1 MTLEQVEEI
10 FAQLPKYQEF
20 PDLKSKYYEVK
31 SFQSGLANVVRST
44 KNYDMLSVDRY
55 GNEFSQTFEGV
66 LIDTARKIYSN
77 PEEFFKLSIFD
88 FDGQNPFDKEA
99 DRVNELWQIYF
110 LLARDSL
117 IDSALKLV
125 DEEAPQTEIDKATE
139 RCKSFVTRA
148 KQMSRKN
155 LEIIENTRQDR
166 DSLLDKIEKFYSSK
180 EIKFEKTKYSHLT
193 DDESSQLEEIRK
205 NPEKFFEIKPE
216 LYKNTHFIHEAFF
229 AFKRGLSSSVT
240 SKISL
245 KHLNYNLEEITQET
259 DQMLEKASEKMAS
272 IQEAM
277 EKEAKKAEQKKAI
290 IDDVCGRKL

>member
-1 MTLEQVEEI
+1 MNYG
-10 FAQLPKYQEF
+10 KYILF
-20 PDLKSKYYEVK
+20 
-31 SFQSGLANVVRST
+31 
-44 KNYDMLSVDRY
+44 
-55 GNEFSQTFEGV
+55 
-66 LIDTARKIYSN
+66 
-77 PEEFFKLSIFD
+77 
-88 FDGQNPFDKEA
+88 
-99 DRVNELWQIYF
+99 WQ
-110 LLARDSL
+110 
-117 IDSALKLV
+117 
-125 DEEAPQTEIDKATE
+125 
-139 RCKSFVTRA
+139 
-148 KQMSRKN
+148 
-155 LEIIENTRQDR
+155 IIENTRQDR